1 MTATP
6 VTATTPA
13 AAAGPVPLAPAE
25 RLPLKTKV
33 AFGVGSAAEM
43 IALYT
48 VVTYAMLFYNQVLG
62 VNPVWVG
69 LALSVSLVF
78 DAITEPLV
86 GAWSDRTFS
95 KRFGR
100 RHGWM
105 LVAPLPIALSFYAI
119 FNPPD
124 LSPLG
129 LAIWC
134 GVSVG
139 MLRQVMTLFHTPHL
153 ALGGELSPH
162 YTERSKVMSYNTF
175 FQWVGGSATAWIAL
189 TFYFQTTPQFKN
201 GLLNPEP
208 WPAFALTGA
217 IAIVVILFASAIFTM
232 DRIPLLP
239 KTVPGTPKFSAAE
252 FVRDIVKALGNVSY
266 VWLLVGY
273 FFLAMMVGLREG
285 LRLYMAS
292 FYWQIPSSD
301 LRWFIIGSF
310 AGYALSFLVAARLH
324 GKFDKK
330 ASMIVACMGYAII
343 PALTPILGQLG
354 ILRPGMPMLLPILIA
369 FAAFSY
375 LSIAFLTISVTSALA
390 DVADENELKHG
401 IRQEGVLY
409 ATRAFAGK
417 LDQAVGSALAGFVV
431 AFIAFPDRAKPGHVD
446 EDVLF
451 NLALWDG
458 AIAIVPGVI
467 AAFCYSRYRINH
479 KTYAATRAALA
490 ERRAAVA
497 AGG

>member
-1 MTATP
+1 MTDTIPLGPA
-6 VTATTPA
+6 VPA
-13 AAAGPVPLAPAE
+13 APTAPVAAASTEL
-25 RLPLKTKV
+25 LPLKTKL

-43 IALYT
+43 IAIYT
-48 VVTYAMLFYNQVLG
+48 VATFAMLFYNQVLG

-95 KRFGR
+95 TRFGR

-105 LVAPLPIALSFYAI
+105 LASPIPIAVSFYCI

-124 LSPLG
+124 LGPLG

-139 MLRQVMTLFHTPHL
+139 MLRQVMTFFHTPHL

-162 YTERSKVMSYNTF
+162 YTERSKVMAYNAF

-189 TFYFQTTPQFKN
+189 TFFFPRTEQFHN

-208 WPAFALTGA
+208 WPQFALAGA
-217 IAIVVILFASAIFTM
+217 IAIIVILYASTIFTM

-239 KTVPGTPKFSAAE
+239 KTAPNTPKFSLRE
-252 FVRDIVKALGNVSY
+252 FFRDIVRALGNVSY
-266 VWLLVGY
+266 AWLLAGY
-273 FFLAMMVGLREG
+273 FFLSMMVGLREG

-292 FYWQIPSSD
+292 FYWQINSSD

-310 AGYALSFLVAARLH
+310 IGYILAFFFAARMH
-324 GKFDKK
+324 GRFDKK
-330 ASMIVACMGYAII
+330 ATMIAACLGYAIV
-343 PALTPILGQLG
+343 PAIAPTLGMMGL
-354 ILRPGMPMLLPILIA
+354 LKADSPLLLPILIA
-369 FAAFSY
+369 LGAFGY
-375 LSIAFLTISVTSALA
+375 LAISFLTISVTSALA
-390 DVADENELKHG
+390 DIADENELKHG
-401 IRQEGVLY
+401 IRQEGILY
-409 ATRAFAGK
+409 STRAFAGK
-417 LDQAVGSALAGFVV
+417 LDQAVGAALAGFVV
-431 AFIAFPDRAKPGHVD
+431 SFIAFPRKATPGQVP

-458 AIAIVPGVI
+458 VVTIVPGVL
-467 AAFCYSRYRINH
+467 AAICYGRYRINH
-479 KTYAATRAALA
+479 TTYLETRRLLA
-490 ERRAAVA
+490 ERR
-497 AGG
+497 G

>member
-1 MTATP
+1 MTASPIDPTSAASADGP
-6 VTATTPA
+6 SLAT
-13 AAAGPVPLAPAE
+13 VE
-25 RLPLKTKV
+25 RLPLRTKL

-95 KRFGR
+95 KKWGR

-105 LVAPLPIALSFYAI
+105 LVAPIPIAASFYCI

-129 LAIWC
+129 LTIWC

-139 MLRQVMTLFHTPHL
+139 VLRQVMTLFHTPHL

-162 YTERSKVMSYNTF
+162 YTERSKVMAYNTF

-189 TFYFQTTPQFKN
+189 TFYFPKTAEFHN

-208 WPAFALTGA
+208 WPTFALTGA
-217 IAIVVILFASAIFTM
+217 IAIIVILFTSAIFTM

-239 KTVPGTPKFSAAE
+239 KTAPGTPKFSGAE
-252 FVRDIVKALGNVSY
+252 FLKDIGRALGNRSY

-273 FFLAMMVGLREG
+273 FFLSMMVGLREG
-285 LRLYMAS
+285 LRLYVAS
-292 FYWQIPSSD
+292 FYWQISSSD
-301 LRWFIIGSF
+301 LRYFIIGSF
-310 AGYALSFLVAARLH
+310 IGYALSFFFAAKMHSR
-324 GKFDKK
+324 FDKK
-330 ASMIVACMGYAII
+330 ATMIVSALAYAII
-343 PALTPILGQLG
+343 PAIPPTLGLMG
-354 ILRPGMPMLLPILIA
+354 VLRPDMPMLLPILIA
-369 FAAFSY
+369 FAAVSY
-375 LSIAFLTISVTSALA
+375 MAVAFLTISITSALA

-401 IRQEGVLY
+401 IRQEGILY
-409 ATRAFAGK
+409 STRAFAGK
-417 LDQAVGSALAGFVV
+417 LDQAVGSALAGAVV
-431 AFIAFPDRAKPGHVD
+431 AFIAFPQKAKPGQVPD
-446 EDVLF
+446 DVLF

-458 AIAIVPGVI
+458 AISIVPGVL
-467 AAFCYSRYRINH
+467 AAICYGRYRINH
-479 KTYAATRAALA
+479 ASYALTRAALA
-490 ERRAAVA
+490 ERRALA
-497 AGG
+497 AATL

>member
-1 MTATP
+1 MTAAP
-6 VTATTPA
+6 ASVATTPA
-13 AAAGPVPLAPAE
+13 VAPAVPLGE
-25 RLPLKTKV
+25 RLPMRTKL

-48 VVTYAMLFYNQVLG
+48 VTTWAMLFYNQVLG

-95 KRFGR
+95 QRFGR

-105 LVAPLPIALSFYAI
+105 LVAPLPIAASFYAI
-119 FNPPD
+119 FAPPD
-124 LSPLG
+124 LPPLG

-139 MLRQVMTLFHTPHL
+139 VLRQVMTLFHTPHL

-175 FQWVGGSATAWIAL
+175 FQWAGGSATAYFGI
-189 TFYFQTTPQFKN
+189 TFFFPRSAEFHN

-217 IAIVVILFASAIFTM
+217 LAITAILFTSAFFTM
-232 DRIPLLP
+232 DRIPSLP
-239 KTVPGTPKFSAAE
+239 RPAPDTPKFSLLE
-252 FVRDIVKALGNVSY
+252 FFKDIGRALTNVSY

-285 LRLYMAS
+285 LRLYTVS
-292 FYWQIPSSD
+292 FYWQINSSD
-301 LRWFIIGSF
+301 LRWFIAGSF
-310 AGYALSFLVAARLH
+310 IGYLLSFTLAVRAHRR
-324 GKFDKK
+324 FDKK
-330 ASMIVACMGYAII
+330 ATMVVSAMAYAIV
-343 PALTPILGQLG
+343 PAIAPVLGLMGVLTPKT
-354 ILRPGMPMLLPILIA
+354 PFLLPILIA
-369 FAAFSY
+369 FAAFQY
-375 LSIAFLTISVTSALA
+375 LAISFLTISVTSALA
-390 DVADENELKHG
+390 DVADENELRHG
-401 IRQEGVLY
+401 VRQEGVLY

-417 LDQAVGSALAGFVV
+417 LDQAVGSVLAGAVI
-431 AFIAFPDRAKPGHVD
+431 ALIAFPPKATPGQVPT
-446 EDVLF
+446 DVLT
-451 NLALWDG
+451 NLVVWDG
-458 AIAIVPGVI
+458 LVAIVPGVL
-467 AAFCYSRYRINH
+467 AALCYGRYRINAQ
-479 KTYAATRAALA
+479 TYAATRAALA
-490 ERRAAVA
+490 QKRAAA
-497 AGG
+497 SRA